1 MASGRQYR
9 GLIYQNVIFIKI
21 TLAFKHPKSRQ
32 SEKKTLNKGL
42 GDSNIMGLSH

>member
-21 TLAFKHPKSRQ
+21 TLALKHPKSRQ
-32 SEKKTLNKGL
+32 SEKTLNKGL